1 MKRETLASTLIVVL
15 AIFIITI
22 VSRNVHSWYRAA
34 AQSSKEH
41 AQLAAKE
48 KPTHPSVSPILT
60 LTGFKG
66 VIGGVSFSS
75 DNTKLATAD
84 SGGNVTLWNLQNKKP
99 LLTYEKSK
107 DTGSV
112 IFSANGDY
120 LISPWIEVWNGKT
133 GKLLRKFEGGHRGD
147 AIIEALMYNPY
158 TQKDY
163 VQKSKVP
170 AGLTD
175 FKISTDGRY
184 FATSSNDRTTEIW
197 DTKQGKLKW
206 VLKGHTGS
214 VESIAFSS
222 DGKLLASGSADRT
235 VKIWDV
241 GTGKLKKT
249 LKGSTDTPRALTFIS
264 GNKLLASANQDG
276 AILIWDVST
285 GKLNR
290 KHDLDSIIPYA
301 VFSGDGRRLLTQM
314 TDYGLAD
321 NQIAGGIEIYDT
333 MSGQMLYDL
342 NVDNFGIQAYTLSN
356 DGKMAAVGG
365 AEYNQKHKNG
375 YQMAVE
381 VWNIP

>member
-1 MKRETLASTLIVVL
+1 MKRKFFASALIVILV
-15 AIFIITI
+15 IFVITI
-22 VSRNVHSWYRAA
+22 FSRNIHSWYRTS
-34 AQSSKEH
+34 AQSSKKH
-41 AQLAAKE
+41 AELSAKE

-66 VIGGVSFSS
+66 IIGGVSFSS

-84 SGGNVTLWNLQNKKP
+84 SGDNVTLWNLQNKKT

-120 LISPWIEVWNGKT
+120 LISPWIEVWNAKT
-133 GKLLRKFEGGHRGD
+133 GKLLRKFEDGHKGD

-175 FKISTDGRY
+175 FKVSTDGKY

-197 DTKQGKLKW
+197 DTQQGKLKW

-222 DGKLLASGSADRT
+222 DGKLLASGSVDRT

-241 GTGKLKKT
+241 GTGKLKHT

-285 GKLNR
+285 GKLKR

-321 NQIAGGIEIYDT
+321 NQIAGDIDIYDT

-356 DGKMAAVGG
+356 DGKMAAVSG
-365 AEYNQKHKNG
+365 AEYNQKYKNG
-375 YQMAVE
+375 YRMAVK
-381 VWNIP
+381 VWNLK